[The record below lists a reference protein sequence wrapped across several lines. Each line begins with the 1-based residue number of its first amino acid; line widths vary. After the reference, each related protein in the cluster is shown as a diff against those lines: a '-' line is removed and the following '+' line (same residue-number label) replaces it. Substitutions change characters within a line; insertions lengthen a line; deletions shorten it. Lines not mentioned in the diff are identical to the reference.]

1 MSVTAILHI
10 ATQLMLPVGLALGQL
25 MVVTQLNLI
34 NNLEADICITTAV
47 PTIVV
52 S

>member
-1 MSVTAILHI
+1 MCVTAIFYV
-10 ATQLMLPVGLALGQL
+10 AAQLMLPVSFTFGQL

-34 NNLEADICITTAV
+34 NNLEADICTAV
-47 PTIVV
+47 PTVVV